1 MRSKL
6 QITKRQK
13 RILDNAL
20 FPGVLLHEFAHY
32 LVVVMMPTTEVKD
45 VELARHD
52 DSHVQYEMLKPRIY
66 KMVLIAFAPFYINT
80 AVSLYFTYEITQIQL
95 ASYKDYLIFPI
106 FYYIAIVTAAKALP
120 STEDVETPIS
130 FMREKL
136 FTRRLPLIILFGP
149 IYLAL
154 CLPALLLAKLRMKTL
169 RLYYGI
175 GISYAVVVFIV
186 GALSSI
192 GYIEFDILETLSS
205 EMNERYGNYSEIIT
219 ENNETQ

>member
-1 MRSKL
+1 MR
-6 QITKRQK
+6 ITKRQK

-32 LVVVMMPTTEVKD
+32 LVVVMMPTTDVKD
-45 VELARHD
+45 VELSRHD

-80 AVSLYFTYEITQIQL
+80 VVSLYFTYEITQIHL
-95 ASYKDYLIFPI
+95 ESYKDYLIFPI

-120 STEDVETPIS
+120 STQDVNTPIS
-130 FMREKL
+130 FMRENL

-149 IYLAL
+149 LYLVL

-175 GISYAVVVFIV
+175 GISYAVIVFVVGV
-186 GALSSI
+186 LSSI
-192 GYIEFDILETLSS
+192 GYIEFEILDILSS
-205 EMNERYGNYSEIIT
+205 EINKRYGDYSEIIRDNK
-219 ENNETQ
+219 ED